1 MATTATGR
9 TRVVAAVIAIV
20 TGAVLG
26 LVAVNTIFVALFTGY
41 LYSGELPLNSDRVPF
56 QPDGAPPYSGEVWYS
71 TLGISSAETL
81 VGSRAAS
88 TVADVLHQLVLIA
101 IAVLLITIA
110 GSLLVRRP
118 FTRVLRWGLVV
129 LGALIVVSGAIAPQ
143 LDALAAGLAVQELG
157 YPAVVIDG
165 PGYEGVPEGEY
176 ALVTS
181 SSWTYILMQVDAVLT
196 AIGVALVLLGI
207 LIGDG
212 IRLQRET
219 EGLV

>member
-1 MATTATGR
+1 MSTTTPGR
-9 TRVVAAVIAIV
+9 TRIVAAIIAII

-26 LVAVNTIFVALFTGY
+26 VVAVNTIFVALFTGY
-41 LYSGELPLNSDRVPF
+41 LYSGEIGISSQRVPF
-56 QPDGAPPYSGEVWYS
+56 QGDATPDGTVWY
-71 TLGISSAETL
+71 TTVGISSAEPL
-81 VGSRAAS
+81 IGSRAAS

-101 IAVLLITIA
+101 IAILLIAIA
-110 GSLLVRRP
+110 GSLLANRP
-118 FTRVLRWGLVV
+118 FTRLLRWGLVV
-129 LGALIVVSGAIAPQ
+129 IGVLIVVSGAIAPQ

-157 YPAVVIDG
+157 YPVVVIDG
-165 PGYEGVPEGEY
+165 PGYGGVPGGER
-176 ALVTS
+176 AIVTS
-181 SSWTYILMQVDAVLT
+181 SSWTYSLLQVDAMLT